1 MSVTFKDFSPK
12 IKAQMERNIESA
24 LTAVGEQWKS
34 QLAPVA
40 IMAQPKF
47 GPTPGSGA
55 VDSGVMI
62 ASNVFQTEKRAVTL
76 GNTAPWAIFVTV
88 GTWKVPQR
96 PWMQNS
102 VYGNSH
108 AITQTF
114 KTHLGKGF

>member
-1 MSVTFKDFSPK
+1 MSVKFVDYSAKV
-12 IKAQMERNIESA
+12 KAQMERNIESA

-34 QLAPVA
+34 QLAPAA

-62 ASNVFQTEKRAVTL
+62 ASNVFQTEKRAVVL
-76 GNTAPWAIFVTV
+76 GNEAPWAIFVTV
-88 GTWKVPQR
+88 GTWKMPQR
-96 PWMQNS
+96 PWLQNS
-102 VYGNSH
+102 VFSNVGT
-108 AITQTF
+108 ITQTF